1 MEYIAY
7 MYAEVMVILIKQIYS
22 ANVPADVPSML
33 AYSCK

>member
-7 MYAEVMVILIKQIYS
+7 MYDEVMAILTKQLYS